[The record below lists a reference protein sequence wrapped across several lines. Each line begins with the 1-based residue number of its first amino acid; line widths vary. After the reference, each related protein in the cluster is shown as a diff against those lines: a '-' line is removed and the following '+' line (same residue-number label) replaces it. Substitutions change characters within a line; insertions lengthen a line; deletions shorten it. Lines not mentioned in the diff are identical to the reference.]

1 MRLPGDQAKKKSW
14 SAESYHRE
22 IFQLDVEITLD
33 AVGILYPNCP
43 RLRISHLHWLLHL
56 ICEKSLTS
64 RHFCFIAEH
73 LRLSQLAHD
82 LQTQDLLMTMSTK
95 RKAPAKL
102 ATPFARSAAKFQSK
116 STIDETRA
124 SVAGPDTLLSSQ
136 ADPIEI
142 SSDEDSDEYV
152 SGEDDNE
159 ARDGDAAKPAAEAA
173 AVARLKAPRNKTNA
187 QSPAGGGDE
196 DAADSDGEAT
206 SPSFGELLRAEHE
219 VVDVNSLLPAS
230 AGTGAVS
237 TPAKNAIVPN
247 SHQSLTTV
255 LSQALR
261 TDDTV
266 LLESCLHTTDLH
278 TIRNTIERLDSGLAG
293 LLLTRLSARLYR
305 RPGRA
310 GNLMT
315 WVQWTLVAH
324 GGALASQPKVIHSLN
339 GLQKVLAERAK
350 GLNSLLALKGKL
362 DMLEGQMDLRRK
374 MSRAGLSRN
383 ADSEDSDDEDVIW
396 VEGEDD
402 VSSARRRAGEDDFDD
417 DDDDDDVPITN
428 GFVGDSDDEEDES
441 AGEDDD
447 SAAEE
452 SLDEDDVDH
461 DDVDL
466 SMGEEEE
473 SDVDAPPAK
482 VQKTGS
488 KRR

>member
-1 MRLPGDQAKKKSW
+1 
-14 SAESYHRE
+14 
-22 IFQLDVEITLD
+22 
-33 AVGILYPNCP
+33 
-43 RLRISHLHWLLHL
+43 
-56 ICEKSLTS
+56 
-64 RHFCFIAEH
+64 
-73 LRLSQLAHD
+73 
-82 LQTQDLLMTMSTK
+82 MTMSTK

-102 ATPFARSAAKFQSK
+102 AAPVVRSATKIQNK

-124 SVAGPDTLLSSQ
+124 SVAGPDALLSSQ
-136 ADPIEI
+136 AEPIEI
-142 SSDEDSDEYV
+142 SSDAESDNDISDVDHSEP
-152 SGEDDNE
+152 EDD
-159 ARDGDAAKPAAEAA
+159 DAAARGTEAA
-173 AVARLKAPRNKTNA
+173 VLTHLKAPRNNTNGKDA
-187 QSPAGGGDE
+187 QSPAKDE
-196 DAADSDGEAT
+196 DADSDGEAA
-206 SPSFGELLRAEHE
+206 SPTFGELLRAENE
-219 VVDVNSLLPAS
+219 VIDVNSLLHPSAS
-230 AGTGAVS
+230 NAVS
-237 TPAKNAIVPN
+237 TPAKNAIIPT

-266 LLESCLHTTDLH
+266 LLESCLHTNDLH
-278 TIRNTIERLDSGLAG
+278 TIRTTIERLDSSLAS
-293 LLLTRLSARLYR
+293 LLLTKLSARLYR

-374 MSRAGLSRN
+374 MSRTGLSHN
-383 ADSEDSDDEDVIW
+383 ADSDDSDDEDIIW

-402 VSSARRRAGEDDFDD
+402 RTPGRRRNGDDDFDD

-441 AGEDDD
+441 AGEEDD

-466 SMGEEEE
+466 SMGEDEE

-482 VQKTGS
+482 LQKTGG